1 MSYSML
7 MLASS
12 LPSRLSWKPLKG
24 QSFWLPMVNAHTP
37 CHLEKNWSV
46 DELWCK
52 FNVFLRPHIP
62 REIQLQLGGNHFQN
76 PISCKFLSLHPCR
89 TSLWT
94 WLGSNGFHV
103 IRITFL
109 ELQKKAKCTV
119 FALKTFPDVLK
130 RKNSI
135 YGPHFLWLHWFFF
148 QYLVHFF
155 SVWFWSDLKVFRYD
169 YISK

>member
-1 MSYSML
+1 MILLQIVCSHRLMSYSML
-7 MLASS
+7 MLVSS

-24 QSFWLPMVNAHTP
+24 RSFWLPMVNAHTP

-76 PISCKFLSLHPCR
+76 PISCKFLSLQLCW
-89 TSLWT
+89 TLLWT
-94 WLGSNGFHV
+94 WLGSNGFHA

-109 ELQKKAKCTV
+109 AVQKKCKMHYNCMENISKC
-119 FALKTFPDVLK
+119 LK
-130 RKNSI
+130 RK
-135 YGPHFLWLHWFFF
+135 
-148 QYLVHFF
+148 
-155 SVWFWSDLKVFRYD
+155 K
-169 YISK
+169 